1 MAIRPTGAPAGT
13 LRGSEMGTKRVAGNG
28 KARGL
33 LQGFSLALGLA
44 VLSASGAV
52 MIAAPVPASAQSE
65 TMDFARAN
73 TCELLRAYVAEYPN
87 GRHISEARTALRSKN
102 CRDPAAETQR
112 LVTEAQKA
120 RLRQKELEDQ
130 LAEERRLRALADQ
143 RARDAIAKGKAGVTT
158 APRVTGT
165 DVGAFGLDLLHPDVR
180 AKVVEARAAAVRA
193 EAAAGRA
200 RASAQSAE
208 EAAGRARSGAANTK
222 AENISWGSPQ
232 VSARYETEVS
242 GGVRSGYGIRQMTS
256 ANEAG
261 DRYAGQW
268 AQGKFW
274 GLGVASFG
282 QNPSNTGN
290 SLRYEGEFA
299 DDRYNGLGTFVWRSG
314 HRSAGSYKTGQ
325 MEGPGVYYF
334 ASGSRYEGDHRD
346 GKEHGLGVMWTAN
359 GTVSQAGEWQFG
371 RLVRA
376 LADQRARDAIEK
388 GKAGVTTT
396 PPVTAT
402 APPRDTTSRSMA
414 VQVTPVMTLLQPS
427 DDRRSQNGGSA
438 LVLLTTAP
446 SQAERNTALCSALY
460 TEFDTA
466 DLQDIETG
474 VRRSDGAIQILRP
487 IYWFARTPTV
497 PDSTGASGCQARL
510 SNYHFAR
517 ANTLLKDLGL
527 ERAVG
532 PLLAVVST
540 DGRSAGVID
549 LARTSPDE
557 IVLWVRYF
565 REVYSRRDRIWA
577 PDVATPDAVQRDLIA
592 FFGTRVFGMLTTA
605 PRLVLARS

>member
-1 MAIRPTGAPAGT
+1 MASKSKKTQP
-13 LRGSEMGTKRVAGNG
+13 S
-28 KARGL
+28 GL
-33 LQGFSLALGLA
+33 LAGIALASLAM
-44 VLSASGAV
+44 LSAFGALLIV
-52 MIAAPVPASAQSE
+52 AAPSPAHAQTE
-65 TMDFARAN
+65 TLDFARADS
-73 TCELLRAYVAEYPN
+73 CEKLQAFLSRYPS
-87 GRHISEARTALRSKN
+87 GRHAADARSAMRSKN

-371 RLVRA
+371 RLVR
-376 LADQRARDAIEK
+376 
-388 GKAGVTTT
+388 
-396 PPVTAT
+396 P
-402 APPRDTTSRSMA
+402 
-414 VQVTPVMTLLQPS
+414 
-427 DDRRSQNGGSA
+427 
-438 LVLLTTAP
+438 
-446 SQAERNTALCSALY
+446 
-460 TEFDTA
+460 
-466 DLQDIETG
+466 
-474 VRRSDGAIQILRP
+474 
-487 IYWFARTPTV
+487 
-497 PDSTGASGCQARL
+497 
-510 SNYHFAR
+510 
-517 ANTLLKDLGL
+517 
-527 ERAVG
+527 
-532 PLLAVVST
+532 
-540 DGRSAGVID
+540 
-549 LARTSPDE
+549 LAR
-557 IVLWVRYF
+557 
-565 REVYSRRDRIWA
+565 
-577 PDVATPDAVQRDLIA
+577 
-592 FFGTRVFGMLTTA
+592 
-605 PRLVLARS
+605 